1 MNFKSILM
9 AVIPNSVRKLYFS
22 YLKIWK
28 SNIFKEECKM
38 SYCGMKTRHEKKMAQ
53 APRLVS
59 SSIIGWFHFGNF
71 DLIP

>member
-38 SYCGMKTRHEKKMAQ
+38 SYCGQKTRHEKKNGTGPQTCVFLNNWMI
-53 APRLVS
+53 S
-59 SSIIGWFHFGNF
+59 FW
-71 DLIP
+71 